1 MKALTQ
7 LDATELDHRFRAAGL
22 IDAIATRGFHD
33 VDIGIRRPATG
44 LPHITMHAWRNG
56 IRALLL
62 DACLTEA
69 TVRDVRLAP
78 GADADPES
86 VELLV
91 AYWVREQDP
100 TRPFV
105 AQRPPLPLQDHPGL
119 GVLPSAF
126 RVLRTLARDLGKDG
140 VAAVPKFFHDAVIFY
155 RSRLFLFLDGTEQ
168 GRFER
173 MLADLAPLPLAHATL
188 ALLDGH
194 VRAGNDR
201 PIRWAPGFQV
211 HPISDRL
218 TAYLNSGEYAEAVD
232 RGVAECGY
240 RCEPMNLL
248 PAVLESSIANG
259 TGRTTGEA

>member
-1 MKALTQ
+1 MKALAQ
-7 LDATELDHRFRAAGL
+7 LDATELDRRFHAAGL
-22 IDAIATRGFHD
+22 LDAIATRGFHD
-33 VDIGIRRPATG
+33 VDVGIRRPETG
-44 LPHITMHAWRNG
+44 LPHITLHAWRNG
-56 IRALLL
+56 TRALLL

-69 TVRDVRLAP
+69 TVRDLRLAP
-78 GADADPES
+78 HAGGSTEAVD
-86 VELLV
+86 LLV

-105 AQRPPLPLQDHPGL
+105 PTRPPLPLQEHPGL

-126 RVLRTLARDLGKDG
+126 RALRTLARDLGKDA
-140 VAAVPKFFHDAVIFY
+140 VAAIPKFFHDAVIFY

-173 MLADLAPLPLAHATL
+173 MLADLGSLPLAHATL

-194 VRAGNDR
+194 VRAENGP

-211 HPISDRL
+211 HPTSDRL

-232 RGVAECGY
+232 RGVAECCY

-248 PAVLESSIANG
+248 PAVLEPPIANG
-259 TGRTTGEA
+259 TGRTSKEA

>member
-1 MKALTQ
+1 MKALAQ
-7 LDATELDHRFRAAGL
+7 LDATELDRRFRSAGL
-22 IDAIATRGFHD
+22 LDAIAGRGFRD
-33 VDIGIRRPATG
+33 VDIRIRRPEIG
-44 LPHITMHAWRNG
+44 LPHITVHAWRNG
-56 IRALLL
+56 TRALLL

-69 TVRDVRLAP
+69 TVRDIRIAVR
-78 GADADPES
+78 ADASTETVD
-86 VELLV
+86 LLV

-105 AQRPPLPLQDHPGL
+105 ATRPPLPLQDHPGL
-119 GVLPSAF
+119 GVLPRAF

-155 RSRLFLFLDGTEQ
+155 RTRLFLFLDGTEQ

-173 MLADLAPLPLAHATL
+173 MLADLGSLPLAHATL

-194 VRAGNDR
+194 IRAENGTPVR
-201 PIRWAPGFQV
+201 WMPGFQV
-211 HPISDRL
+211 HPTSDRL

-232 RGVAECGY
+232 RGVAECCY

-248 PAVLESSIANG
+248 PAVVEPPIGDG
-259 TGRTTGEA
+259 TGRIPGEA